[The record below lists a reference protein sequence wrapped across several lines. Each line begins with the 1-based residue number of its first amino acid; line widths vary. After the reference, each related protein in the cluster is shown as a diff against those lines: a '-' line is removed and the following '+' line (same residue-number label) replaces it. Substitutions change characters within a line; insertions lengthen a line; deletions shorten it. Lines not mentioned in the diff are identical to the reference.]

1 MFIRYGDA
9 EAGSLEK
16 DFYETVQLI
25 ETILPPNDLES
36 DLAAEGFSIGKLNFL
51 RTGTHN

>member
-1 MFIRYGDA
+1 MLKRYGDA

-25 ETILPPNDLES
+25 ETISPPDDLKS
-36 DLAAEGFSIGKLNFL
+36 DLSEGFSIGKLNFL
-51 RTGTHN
+51 RAGTHN

>member
-1 MFIRYGDA
+1 MFKRYGYA

-36 DLAAEGFSIGKLNFL
+36 DLAEGFSISKLNFL